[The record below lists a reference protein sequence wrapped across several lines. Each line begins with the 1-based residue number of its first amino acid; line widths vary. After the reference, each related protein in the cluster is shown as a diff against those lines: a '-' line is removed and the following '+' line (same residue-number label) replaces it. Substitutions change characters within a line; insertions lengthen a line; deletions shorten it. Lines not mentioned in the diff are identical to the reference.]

1 MTLNPFLRIPHGAL
15 THLFL
20 PPNKSCKLMTE
31 SAASPAMK
39 KTLSFAEQ
47 IERARGHRTA
57 IEFALLL
64 DVPYRTFRNWESGHQ
79 VPPPYVQ
86 ALILERAKKM
96 SLKAKPEPAVK

>member
-1 MTLNPFLRIPHGAL
+1 MKNPFLRIPHGAL
-15 THLFL
+15 THLL
-20 PPNKSCKLMTE
+20 NKSCHPMTE

-39 KTLSFAEQ
+39 KPLTFAEQ

-57 IEFALLL
+57 IEFAALL

-86 ALILERAKKM
+86 ALILERAKK
-96 SLKAKPEPAVK
+96 LPKHEPVAK